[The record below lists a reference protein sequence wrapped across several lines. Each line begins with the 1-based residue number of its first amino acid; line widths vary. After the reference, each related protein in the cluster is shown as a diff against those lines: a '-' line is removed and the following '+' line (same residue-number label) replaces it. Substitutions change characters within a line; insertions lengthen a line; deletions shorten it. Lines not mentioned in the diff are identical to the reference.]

1 MSAGPFIRA
10 GDAVVVVLSPQV
22 RDVVSRSLELVAG
35 IVASGREEA
44 WRVAPPL
51 YDDPLLEAEAS
62 LSSRGDP
69 GGTLDEAQS
78 VIGRWATRVRDV
90 ERVEL
95 AGADEFMRALNFGRL
110 VLAETR
116 SAADDRGLLDL
127 FAWLIEALVEV
138 LFQD

>member
-1 MSAGPFIRA
+1 MSAGPFVRD
-10 GDAVVVVLSPQV
+10 GDVVVVVLSAQA

-62 LSSRGDP
+62 LASRGDA

-78 VIGRWATRVRDV
+78 LIGRWAKRVRDV
-90 ERVEL
+90 ERL
-95 AGADEFMRALNFGRL
+95 DLDAADEFMRALNFGRL

-116 SAADDRGLLDL
+116 SVTDDRGLLDL
-127 FAWLIEALVEV
+127 FAWLIEALVEA
-138 LFQD
+138 LLEG